1 MKLFHFLTHQCP
13 QLLGYCSMVLLDVTI
28 GGTGWRVQEPSLYQC
43 FHESKIPQN
52 KKGRRKKDP
61 CCQWT
66 RTPFSRPVNSS
77 WKATIKG
84 GSPIGLA
91 RTQGHPLPTLGTV
104 TEVAR
109 PVQEPTMDG
118 SLRRVCRL
126 RGPCLQ
132 TDLPRATSDR
142 NKALFHGALPQ
153 RAGWTEATRKSVQ
166 MWVRSPLSLNSPM
179 SYQEQGGQQEDG
191 RQHFKFTIKGGKVRV
206 LEMLLAQLLKSV
218 RRQKCAKC
226 QSQTGNIS
234 FFLFV

>member
-13 QLLGYCSMVLLDVTI
+13 QLLGYCSTVLLDVTI
-28 GGTGWRVQEPSLYQC
+28 RGTGWRVQEPSLYQC

-66 RTPFSRPVNSS
+66 STPFSRPVNSS

-142 NKALFHGALPQ
+142 NKALFHGGPTSKGRLNWGYEEVRTNVGKEPFVSQFTNELP
-153 RAGWTEATRKSVQ
+153 RAGRSTGRWEATFQ
-166 MWVRSPLSLNSPM
+166 IHD
-179 SYQEQGGQQEDG
+179 Q
-191 RQHFKFTIKGGKVRV
+191 
-206 LEMLLAQLLKSV
+206 
-218 RRQKCAKC
+218 RRQ
-226 QSQTGNIS
+226 G
-234 FFLFV
+234 